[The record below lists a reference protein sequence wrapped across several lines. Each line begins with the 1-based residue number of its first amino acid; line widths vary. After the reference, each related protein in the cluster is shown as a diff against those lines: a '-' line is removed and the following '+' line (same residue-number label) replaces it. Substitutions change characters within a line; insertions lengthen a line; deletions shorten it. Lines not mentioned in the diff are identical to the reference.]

1 MTDDKKAVPEP
12 GEARRDDDEIHYHQ
26 VDETMSVTPTDP
38 RSHLRANRSGPQ
50 RASSPAAG
58 YS

>member
-26 VDETMSVTPTDP
+26 VDETNVRDAD
-38 RSHLRANRSGPQ
+38 RAQKPS
-50 RASSPAAG
+50 ASEPERPEAG
-58 YS
+58 E